1 MSLSLVT
8 TSAIL
13 VFYKESDV
21 KKINQVC
28 MIVMTLSFAAIALV
42 QTGVIKPAHAISL
55 NAAMRQ
61 IIEEVQASEE
71 RLDASIKDVCAE

>member
-1 MSLSLVT
+1 
-8 TSAIL
+8 
-13 VFYKESDV
+13 
-21 KKINQVC
+21 

-71 RLDASIKDVCAE
+71 RLDASIKDVCEK